1 MPSGGTTSKGPSWR
15 ALVWLDEA
23 QAALVRQVGEVARL
37 RYTHAGCSGRGRGAH
52 VAESLGAESFTD
64 LRQAVTTA
72 EVDVVF
78 FASASGE
85 DGKGPSPLDD
95 AETLRI
101 AGERGVALVSLEPS
115 PSSVASSQRLT
126 KALTG
131 VGRAEGS
138 AIVKF
143 VPSTRRTR
151 GFRAA
156 REVLE
161 TVGPARTVSISQRS
175 GGTQGSLAAKLYDAM
190 LTLLLLQGEPEVI
203 DAANSGPDTAGG
215 VHLAPGENLR
225 LLRGDLT
232 ANVRF
237 GSGRAASIVLSE
249 SAGRWFRGVTVISR
263 GGCVRM
269 DDKSFE
275 VIDAAGRTTDRSRTR
290 LTTGGHTDPDA
301 NPETGGALAIGEQ
314 IAAVLEGRAESES
327 AVERE
332 TALAMCE
339 AALLSARTGQA
350 ESPATIQRMAGV

>member
-1 MPSGGTTSKGPSWR
+1 MPAGGTTSKAQTWR
-15 ALVWLDEA
+15 ALVWLDEG
-23 QAALVRQVGEVARL
+23 QVALVRQVADVARL
-37 RYTHAGCSGRGRGAH
+37 RVVSAGCSGRGRSAAVGEA
-52 VAESLGAESFTD
+52 LGAEPFAD
-64 LRQAVTTA
+64 LRQAVTSA

-78 FASASGE
+78 FATASGE
-85 DGKGPSPLDD
+85 EGKGPSPLDD

-101 AGERGVALVSLEPS
+101 AGERGLALVSLEPS
-115 PSSVASSQRLT
+115 PSSVTMSSRLT
-126 KALTG
+126 KALSG

-143 VPSTRRTR
+143 VPSTRRTK

-161 TVGPARTVSISQRS
+161 AVGPARTVSISQRS
-175 GGTQGSLAAKLYDAM
+175 SGAQGSLAAKLYDAM

-225 LLRGDLT
+225 TLRGDLT

-237 GSGRAASIVLSE
+237 GSGRSASIVLSE

-275 VIDAAGRTTDRSRTR
+275 VIDASGRTTDRSRTR

-301 NPETGGALAIGEQ
+301 MPETGGAQAIGEQ

-332 TALAMCE
+332 SALAMCE

-350 ESPATIQRMAGV
+350 EAPATIQRMAGV

>member
-1 MPSGGTTSKGPSWR
+1 MPSGGTTSKAQTWR
-15 ALVWLDEA
+15 ALVWLDEG
-23 QAALVRQVGEVARL
+23 QVALVRNVAEVARL
-37 RYTHAGCSGRGRGAH
+37 RVVSAGCSGRGRSAA
-52 VAESLGAESFTD
+52 VAEALGSEPFAD
-64 LRQAVTTA
+64 LRQAISTA
-72 EVDVVF
+72 EVDVAF
-78 FASASGE
+78 FASAAGE
-85 DGKGPSPLDD
+85 EGKGPSPLDD
-95 AETLRI
+95 AESLRI

-115 PSSVASSQRLT
+115 PSSVALSQRAT

-143 VPSTRRTR
+143 VPSTRRTK

-161 TVGPARTVSISQRS
+161 AVGPARTVSISQRS
-175 GGTQGSLAAKLYDAM
+175 SGTQGSLAAKLYDAM

-203 DAANSGPDTAGG
+203 DASNSGPDTSGG

-225 LLRGDLT
+225 TLRGDLT

-237 GSGRAASIVLSE
+237 GSGRSASIVLSE

-301 NPETGGALAIGEQ
+301 TPETGGALAIGEQ
-314 IAAVLEGRAESES
+314 IAAILEGRAESES

-339 AALLSARTGQA
+339 AALLSARTGQGEA
-350 ESPATIQRMAGV
+350 PATILRMAGV

>member
-15 ALVWLDEA
+15 ALVWLEES
-23 QAALVRQVGEVARL
+23 QSALVRQIGEVARM
-37 RYTHAGCSGRGRGAH
+37 RVTACGCPGRGRSAS
-52 VAESLGAESFTD
+52 VAESLGAEGFTD
-64 LRQAVTTA
+64 LRHALTSA
-72 EVDVVF
+72 EVDVAL
-78 FASASGE
+78 FATAAGE
-85 DGKGPSPLDD
+85 EGKGPSPLDD

-115 PSSVASSQRLT
+115 PSSVVMSRRVT

-143 VPSTRRTR
+143 VPSTRRTK

-161 TVGPARTVSISQRS
+161 AVGPARTVSISQRS
-175 GGTQGSLAAKLYDAM
+175 GLGQGSLSAKLYDAM
-190 LTLLLLQGEPEVI
+190 LTLLVLQGEPEVI
-203 DAANSGPDTAGG
+203 DAANSGPDTSGG

-225 LLRGDLT
+225 TLRGDMT
-232 ANVRF
+232 ANLRF
-237 GSGRAASIVLSE
+237 GSGRSASIVLSE

-263 GGCVRM
+263 GGCVRL

-275 VIDAAGRTTDRSRTR
+275 VIDQTGRTTDRSRTR
-290 LTTGGHTDPDA
+290 LTTGGREDPDA
-301 NPETGGALAIGEQ
+301 TPEAGGAQAMGEQ
-314 IAAVLEGRAESES
+314 IAAILEGRAESES

-339 AALLSARTGQA
+339 AALLSARTGQG
-350 ESPATIQRMAGV
+350 ESPATILRMAGG